1 MSSGAAAR
9 LEETRTL
16 VASLQTAVDFVKQL
30 SESLAVVTQ
39 LLASATLTDV
49 QEAITFLIYCH
60 KFQVTHKTTCECV
73 QIYLYLL
80 LCHPLSC
87 CPGHDSCVQVMT

>member
-49 QEAITFLIYCH
+49 QEAITFLTYCH
-60 KFQVTHKTTCECV
+60 KFQVTFKIPCESV
-73 QIYLYLL
+73 DIYSESAV
-80 LCHPLSC
+80 CPL
-87 CPGHDSCVQVMT
+87 PGGSGPAFL